1 MTALT
6 CIDSINKFN
15 QCKETDKIIMGDS
28 FGNIMTLKIHV
39 NDLSANNTKP
49 DIIDPR
55 CRTVDFDHIK
65 SSFIKKKIHDE
76 AVTKV

>member
-1 MTALT
+1 
-6 CIDSINKFN
+6 
-15 QCKETDKIIMGDS
+15 MGDS

-49 DIIDPR
+49 DMIDPR
-55 CRTVDFDHIK
+55 CRTVDFDHMK